1 MNMKL
6 FSVAWVIS
14 QTFSMWS
21 ILNPTSLIGNFLHLV
36 VLTHKARLVFHSQTI
51 LKGQVVL

>member
-1 MNMKL
+1 MNIKL